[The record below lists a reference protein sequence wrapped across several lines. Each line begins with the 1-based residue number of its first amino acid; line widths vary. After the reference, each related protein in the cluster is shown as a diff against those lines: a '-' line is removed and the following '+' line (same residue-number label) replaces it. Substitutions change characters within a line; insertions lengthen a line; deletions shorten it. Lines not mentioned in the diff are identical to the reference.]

1 MRFPLLAPGAALCV
15 VLAAVVSVPA
25 QERSGDY
32 LRDVQNA
39 AIARTESP
47 VAHWGYDPTRYTLWG
62 THSNRLIP
70 VYTFGTRDAGEG
82 IDLQHYTG
90 ANSAYRS
97 EQKLREIYGYLPEET
112 VTPNADYLDQ
122 TDIYRMQQA
131 ALATKKHIILMVFD
145 GMDWVTTRAAAIQA
159 AQGVKYEEGRGEGLR
174 FLEYTAGDTAQ
185 FGYMVTSP
193 HNDGTK
199 VNIDK
204 QTVTNP
210 GGTVRGGY
218 NIVKGGPNPWTPGDD
233 PLYIIS
239 LPKDAPLR
247 HAYTDSSSSAVSMT
261 AGIKTYNN
269 GVNVDP
275 QGVPVETIAHVA
287 QREGRSVG
295 VVTSVPISHAT
306 PAAAYAVNVHR
317 DDFQDLTR
325 DLLGLPSISHAK
337 PLAGMDV
344 VIGGGYDVLSR
355 GKFIGSATEPTD
367 LTDATKGQGEN
378 FVPGNIYL
386 TDADLAQVD
395 ARNGGP
401 YQVAIRTKQESGR
414 KVLQLAA
421 REAIEQKR
429 RLLGFFGVGRYNG
442 HLAFATANGDFRPA
456 TGRAKKTEIYEP
468 GDLTENPRLSDM
480 TQAALD
486 VLATNP
492 KGFWL
497 MVEAGDVDWA
507 NHDDNLDNSIGAVK
521 SGDAAFQTIVNWVEQ
536 HSNWEDTLLIVTAD
550 HGHYLVLDRPELIV
564 TPAGYQAD

>member
-1 MRFPLLAPGAALCV
+1 MRFALFARGVALCV
-15 VLAAVVSVPA
+15 VLASALSLSA

-32 LRDVQNA
+32 LRDVQNSA
-39 AIARTESP
+39 AARNASP
-47 VAHWGYDPTRYTLWG
+47 VAHWGYDKTRYTLWG

-97 EQKLREIYGYLPEET
+97 QQKLREIYGYLPEAT
-112 VTPNADYLDQ
+112 VTPQADYLDQ
-122 TDIYRMQQA
+122 TDLFRMQQA
-131 ALATKKHIILMVFD
+131 ALASKKHIILMVFD
-145 GMDWVTTRAAAIQA
+145 GMDWDTTRAAAIQA
-159 AQGVKYEEGRGEGLR
+159 AQAVKYSSGRGVGLR
-174 FLEYTAGDTAQ
+174 FQDYTAGDTSQ
-185 FGYMVTSP
+185 FGYMATSP
-193 HNDGTK
+193 HNDGTR
-199 VNIDK
+199 VNINT
-204 QTVTNP
+204 QTVLNP
-210 GGTVRGGY
+210 GGTLRGGY
-218 NIVKGGPNPWTPGDD
+218 NIEKGGANPWTPGND
-233 PLYIIS
+233 PLYIVS

-269 GVNVDP
+269 AVNVDA
-275 QGVPVETIAHVA
+275 QGVPVETIAQIA
-287 QREGRSVG
+287 QRGGRSVG
-295 VVTSVPISHAT
+295 VVSSVPISHAT
-306 PAAAYAVNVHR
+306 PAAAYAANVHR
-317 DDFQDLTR
+317 DDFQDLSR
-325 DLLGLPSISHAK
+325 DLLGLPSISRAK
-337 PLAGMDV
+337 PLTGMDV
-344 VIGGGYDVLSR
+344 VIGGGYGVKSR
-355 GKFIGSATEPTD
+355 GKFIETSDGPAD
-367 LTDATKGQGEN
+367 LTDSTKGQGAN
-378 FVPGNIYL
+378 FVPGNIFL

-401 YQVAIRTKQESGR
+401 YQVAIRTQHESGR
-414 KVLQLAA
+414 KVLLQAA

-456 TGRAKKTEIYEP
+456 MGRTKQAELYEP
-468 GDLTENPRLSDM
+468 GDLTENPTLAVM
-480 TQAALD
+480 TQAALE

-536 HSNWEDTLLIVTAD
+536 HSSWKDTLLIVTAD
-550 HGHYLVLDRPELIV
+550 HGHYLVLNRPELIV